1 MAETKIATEVDLA
14 RINEIVA
21 EYNQQ
26 KWALIP
32 LLQKIQDEIG
42 YIPPQ
47 SIPIVAKA
55 LGLFPSQVQGVISF
69 YTQLYTEPRGK
80 KVVRVCRGT
89 ACHVRGGKTILKLV
103 KQHLGIEE
111 GQTTPD
117 LEYTLETVA
126 CIGVCALAPN
136 IVVGDRVYGR
146 MNPKKVEQL
155 FKTPSRHSEQSE
167 ESQTWVGCPTSGN
180 LPTQGKLGEESR
192 GG

>member
-1 MAETKIATEVDLA
+1 MDKTKITAEADLA
-14 RINEIVA
+14 QIKEIVA
-21 EYNQQ
+21 EYSQQ
-26 KWALIP
+26 RWALIP
-32 LLQKIQDEIG
+32 LLQKIQNEFG
-42 YIPPQ
+42 YIPPE
-47 SIPIVAKA
+47 SIPIIAKA

-69 YTQLYTEPRGK
+69 YAQLYTEPRGRRI
-80 KVVRVCRGT
+80 VRVCRGT

-111 GQTTPD
+111 GQTSPD

-136 IVVGDRVYGR
+136 IVVGDRVYGH

-155 FKTPSRHSEQSE
+155 FK
-167 ESQTWVGCPTSGN
+167 ES
-180 LPTQGKLGEESR
+180 

>member
-1 MAETKIATEVDLA
+1 MNKTKIIPEADLTQ
-14 RINEIVA
+14 INEMVA
-21 EYNQQ
+21 EYRHQ

-32 LLQKIQDEIG
+32 LVQKIQNEFG

-47 SIPIVAKA
+47 SIPIIAKN
-55 LGLFPSQVQGVISF
+55 LGLFASQVQGVISF
-69 YTQLYTEPRGK
+69 YTQLYIEPRGRH
-80 KVVRVCRGT
+80 VVRVCRGT

-103 KQHLGIEE
+103 KHHLGIED

-136 IVVGDRVYGR
+136 MVVSDQVYGH

-155 FKTPSRHSEQSE
+155 FKK
-167 ESQTWVGCPTSGN
+167 G
-180 LPTQGKLGEESR
+180 GE
-192 GG
+192 

>member
-1 MAETKIATEVDLA
+1 MDKEGVITEIDLA
-14 RINEIVA
+14 QINAIVS
-21 EYNQQ
+21 EHSRQ

-32 LLQKIQDEIG
+32 LLQKIQGELG

-47 SIPIVAKA
+47 SIPLIARS
-55 LGLFPSQVQGVISF
+55 LGLFPSQVQGVITF
-69 YTQLYTEPRGK
+69 YAQLYTQPRGR

-111 GQTTPD
+111 GETSPD

-136 IVVGDRVYGR
+136 MVVADHVHGH

-155 FKTPSRHSEQSE
+155 FRNREASE
-167 ESQTWVGCPTSGN
+167 
-180 LPTQGKLGEESR
+180 
-192 GG
+192 

>member
-1 MAETKIATEVDLA
+1 MDKAKTTTEADLT
-14 RINEIVA
+14 RVNEIVT
-21 EYNQQ
+21 EYSRQR
-26 KWALIP
+26 WALIP
-32 LLQKIQDEIG
+32 LVQKIQIDFG

-47 SIPIVAKA
+47 SIPIIAKT

-69 YTQLYTEPRGK
+69 YEQLYTKPRGK

-111 GQTTPD
+111 GQTSPD

-136 IVVGDRVYGR
+136 IVVSDRVYGQ
-146 MNPKKVEQL
+146 MNPKKVEHL
-155 FKTPSRHSEQSE
+155 FKK
-167 ESQTWVGCPTSGN
+167 
-180 LPTQGKLGEESR
+180 GKE
-192 GG
+192 